1 MISSVRSCPWTGAK
15 VRIRL
20 WVLQRL
26 AWQHETRPY
35 LPQLKAYL
43 YWMNH
48 SLLPTLCTTCHSLY
62 RKYYTVNKWAISA
75 AASASVYS
83 EGAGAS
89 CSREH
94 LIGQKI
100 WWEVLAEVTNCK
112 LWMFISAKCKFSHC
126 FGAHRD
132 TDNLQATILILTP
145 QKTSILIS
153 WDL

>member
-1 MISSVRSCPWTGAK
+1 METYVDSRIWSALCDPVPGPEPKSGLDCEYFSGWRDNTKPHLICPNWKHIYT
-15 VRIRL
+15 VWIVPCRL
-20 WVLQRL
+20 YSAL
-26 AWQHETRPY
+26 
-35 LPQLKAYL
+35 
-43 YWMNH
+43 
-48 SLLPTLCTTCHSLY
+48 CHSLY
-62 RKYYTVNKWAISA
+62 RKYYTVNKWAVSA

-112 LWMFISAKCKFSHC
+112 LWMLISAKCKFSHC

-132 TDNLQATILILTP
+132 TDNLQP
-145 QKTSILIS
+145 Y
-153 WDL
+153 WY